1 MLDIFSERIVNVQIH
16 QGIARLDFARLESVN
31 SETKEVTLK
40 PAMRL
45 VMPLAAFMEMA
56 DHVGKIRENI
66 LKQMPGQ
73 VGGEDQGPSAS
84 FKPKN

>member
-31 SETKEVTLK
+31 PETKEVSLK

-66 LKQMPGQ
+66 LKQAPRQ
-73 VGGEDQGPSAS
+73 DAS
-84 FKPKN
+84 GAHDSVVFTPKN